1 MSGLRWSVPRARH
14 HPLHFKSGETEALA
28 TGTEACVL
36 SSPWGLPELVLALF
50 AFSGFHNRFLCLL
63 TTVPIGKILGQKGG
77 CSQGDQRTA
86 VGCSQALVHKL

>member
-1 MSGLRWSVPRARH
+1 MSGLGWSVPRAGH
-14 HPLHFKSGETEALA
+14 HPLHFKSEETEALA

-50 AFSGFHNRFLCLL
+50 AFSEFHNCFLCLL

-86 VGCSQALVHKL
+86 MG

>member
-1 MSGLRWSVPRARH
+1 MSGLVWSVPRAGH

-77 CSQGDQRTA
+77 CSQG
-86 VGCSQALVHKL
+86 GPENSSGLKVHKL